1 MSVSYLFVWLL
12 DPCQFVWY
20 IKFLCFFFHWHGP
33 TISLESKLF
42 MLCMTVIA
50 IVNLVGRSCALVY
63 TISLCLLFLFFG
75 FLDEFEN
82 VIKKTTFFNKIK
94 FNFDTEFVQT
104 YFGTDKKRQVRF
116 DDFSHLLQ
124 VSSVMEGVP
133 NALRLLWKGIL
144 PCPIICYTRC
154 SVNFSFALS
163 FIASKQLLK

>member
-1 MSVSYLFVWLL
+1 
-12 DPCQFVWY
+12 
-20 IKFLCFFFHWHGP
+20 
-33 TISLESKLF
+33 
-42 MLCMTVIA
+42 MTVIA
-50 IVNLVGRSCALVY
+50 IVNLVGRSCAPVY

-104 YFGTDKKRQVRF
+104 YFGADKKRQVRF

-133 NALRLLWKGIL
+133 NAVRL
-144 PCPIICYTRC
+144 
-154 SVNFSFALS
+154 
-163 FIASKQLLK
+163 Q